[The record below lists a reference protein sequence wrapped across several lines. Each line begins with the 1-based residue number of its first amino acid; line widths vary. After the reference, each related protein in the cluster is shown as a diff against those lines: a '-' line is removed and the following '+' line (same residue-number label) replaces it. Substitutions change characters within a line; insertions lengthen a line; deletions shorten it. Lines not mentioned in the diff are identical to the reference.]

1 MWERPTRGAVALRRH
16 RSGIL
21 VECGIR
27 ILNSAAP
34 EVNGDFVQAEVGIDN
49 VTAVP
54 EPGTWLLLAIGA
66 AALTVGLRR
75 GRDGAA

>member
-1 MWERPTRGAVALRRH
+1 
-16 RSGIL
+16 
-21 VECGIR
+21 
-27 ILNSAAP
+27 
-34 EVNGDFVQAEVGIDN
+34 VNGDFVQAEVGIDN